1 MEKGIK
7 NMLKLKD
14 DLEQAKREIADGVR
28 DWLDL
33 KDAYRSLKDENNIL
47 REMLV
52 DHITKSL
59 DPDDRA
65 RAHANLEYSIKAR
78 KSN

>member
-14 DLEQAKREIADGVR
+14 DLEKAKREIADGVR

-33 KDAYRSLKDENNIL
+33 KDAYRNLKDENNIL

-59 DPDDRA
+59 DPADRA
-65 RAHANLEYSIKAR
+65 RAKESIEHSIKNR